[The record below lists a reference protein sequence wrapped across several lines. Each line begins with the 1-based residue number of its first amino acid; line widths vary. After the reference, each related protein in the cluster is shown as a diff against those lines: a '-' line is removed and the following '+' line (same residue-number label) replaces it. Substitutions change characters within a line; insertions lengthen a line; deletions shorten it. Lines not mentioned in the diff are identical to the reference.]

1 MQPPSA
7 PASNDRGAATP
18 TAGGVLP
25 VDPPEGLPPPE
36 DLIACPGCDA
46 LYVAQMPEPTGR
58 AVCERCH
65 RVLIAPRLDA
75 GLRIIALTLA
85 ITILVTAAVFFPF
98 LQIEAAGMGNRA
110 SIMDVATS
118 FRSGVLVL
126 VSVATIAVI
135 VLVPLMRT
143 LLLLYV
149 LVPLTAGRRP
159 ARHARGAFRL
169 AQEMKPWAMTEIF
182 AIGCAVALVKVASLA
197 HLEFGAAFWMFAVL
211 VIIVIANDIYM
222 CSWSIWK
229 SIEDAE

>member
-1 MQPPSA
+1 MQPSPAPSPNASRAAA
-7 PASNDRGAATP
+7 PGV
-18 TAGGVLP
+18 VLP
-25 VDPPEGLPPPE
+25 VDPPRDLPPPE

-46 LYVAQMPEPTGR
+46 LYVAKMPDPKGR

-65 RVLIAPRLDA
+65 RVLIAPRVDA

-98 LQIEAAGMGNRA
+98 LQIEVAGLGNRA
-110 SIMDVATS
+110 SILDVATS

-126 VSVATIAVI
+126 VSMGTIAVI
-135 VLVPLMRT
+135 VLVPLART

-159 ARHARGAFRL
+159 ARHARSAFRL

-197 HLEFGAAFWMFAVL
+197 QLEFGPAFWMFSVL